1 MCLAILGEKRRDS
14 SGGINNEESSAPKCS
29 EKRKKTLELSSR
41 LVEGL
46 GFGVLGRTSG
56 VARK

>member
-1 MCLAILGEKRRDS
+1 M
-14 SGGINNEESSAPKCS
+14 EESSAPKCS
-29 EKRKKTLELSSR
+29 EKRKKRVELSSR
-41 LVEGL
+41 LVEEL